1 MNPRFSRLSPML
13 GAMLLA
19 VSAGAISAPADAPSL
34 PPGDDAIDPS
44 EMAEPSAAAAAA
56 GRRDLGGDAERRLGE
71 LTRQTQAG
79 NAELERLGKDS
90 AAAHARTVSRGRMY
104 VRLAKV
110 GLLPVGGGFEALVD
124 HAVRLERLRN
134 AIGRDVKLERDLD
147 ARRLALSKELVEIEA
162 RRATLETEVQAM
174 SAAQNALL
182 SEQDRADAFTR
193 AFSGGVGSSHTAVYG
208 AGVGP
213 SDSTPATGGF
223 ASLRGRLP
231 FPITGRSEIRSAQRA
246 GSEGPGLEMF
256 APSGS
261 VVRAVHS
268 GRVAFADSY
277 AAYGR
282 TVILDHGGGYYT
294 VSANLGTI
302 DVKVGDDLTFGSR
315 LGTVGAQDATN
326 GAPRL
331 YFEIRA
337 GTATV
342 APTEWFGI

>member
-1 MNPRFSRLSPML
+1 MTLRLSRFSPVL
-13 GAMLLA
+13 GALVLA
-19 VSAGAISAPADAPSL
+19 VSAGALSAPAEAPSTAN
-34 PPGDDAIDPS
+34 DDATDPS
-44 EMAEPSAAAAAA
+44 ESAEPNGALNAPAA
-56 GRRDLGGDAERRLGE
+56 RRDLGGDAERRLGE
-71 LTRQTQAG
+71 LTRRTQAG
-79 NAELERLGKDS
+79 NAELARLGKDS
-90 AAAHARTVSRGRMY
+90 DAAHARTVTRGRVY
-104 VRLAKV
+104 VRLAKF

-134 AIGRDVKLERDLD
+134 AIGRDVKLERELN
-147 ARRLALSKELVEIEA
+147 ARRIALGKQMLEIEA

-182 SEQDRADAFTR
+182 SEQDRADAFAR
-193 AFSGGVGSSHTAVYG
+193 AFSGGVGSAHTAVYG

-213 SDSTPATGGF
+213 SDSTAASGGF
-223 ASLRGRLP
+223 GSLKGRLP
-231 FPITGRSEIRSAQRA
+231 FPITGRSEIRTAQRA

-261 VVRAVHS
+261 VVRAVHA

-302 DVKVGDDLTFGSR
+302 DVKVGDDLPFGSR
-315 LGTVGAQDATN
+315 LGTVGAVDGT
-326 GAPRL
+326 PRL

-342 APTEWFGI
+342 PPTAWFGI

>member
-1 MNPRFSRLSPML
+1 MSSRLSRFSPMFGVL
-13 GAMLLA
+13 LLA
-19 VSAGAISAPADAPSL
+19 VSAGAISAPADAPQGPVAS
-34 PPGDDAIDPS
+34 DDATDPS
-44 EMAEPSAAAAAA
+44 ESAEPNLAAEA
-56 GRRDLGGDAERRLGE
+56 RRDLGGDAERRLAE
-71 LTRQTQAG
+71 LTRQTQTG

-90 AAAHARTVSRGRMY
+90 DAAHARTVTRGRVY

-110 GLLPVGGGFEALVD
+110 GLLPVGGGFDALVD

-134 AIGRDVKLERDLD
+134 AIGRDVKLERELS
-147 ARRLALSKELVEIEA
+147 ARRLALGKKLVEIEA
-162 RRATLETEVQAM
+162 RRASLETEVQAM
-174 SAAQNALL
+174 SAAHNALL
-182 SEQDRADAFTR
+182 SEQDRADAFAR
-193 AFSGGVGSSHTAVYG
+193 AFSGGVGSAHTAVYG

-213 SDSTPATGGF
+213 SDFTSASGGF
-223 ASLRGRLP
+223 ASSKGRLP

-261 VVRAVHS
+261 VVRAVHA

-302 DVKVGDDLTFGSR
+302 DVKVGDDLSFGSR
-315 LGTVGAQDATN
+315 LGTVGSSAGD

-342 APTEWFGI
+342 PPTEWFGI

>member
-1 MNPRFSRLSPML
+1 MSLRWSSLCGL
-13 GAMLLA
+13 MLLA
-19 VSAGAISAPADAPSL
+19 VSAGAISAPAEAPQT
-34 PPGDDAIDPS
+34 DDATDPS
-44 EMAEPSAAAAAA
+44 ESAEPNVASTAAP
-56 GRRDLGGDAERRLGE
+56 RRDLGGDAERRLSE
-71 LTRQTQAG
+71 LTRETQAG

-90 AAAHARTVSRGRMY
+90 DAAHARTVTRGRVY
-104 VRLAKV
+104 VRLARA
-110 GLLPVGGGFEALVD
+110 GLLPVGGGFDALVE

-134 AIGRDVKLERDLD
+134 AIGRDVKLEHELD
-147 ARRLALSKELVEIEA
+147 ARRIALGKQLVDLEA
-162 RRATLETEVQAM
+162 RRATLASEVQAM
-174 SAAQNALL
+174 SLAQSALL

-193 AFSGGVGSSHTAVYG
+193 AFSGSVGSAHAAVYG

-213 SDSTPATGGF
+213 SDGSAASGGF

-256 APSGS
+256 APAGS
-261 VVRAVHS
+261 VVRAVHA

-302 DVKVGDDLTFGSR
+302 DVRVGDDLSFGSR
-315 LGTVGAQDATN
+315 LGTVGASD
-326 GAPRL
+326 GVPRL

-337 GTATV
+337 GTSTV
-342 APTEWFGI
+342 APRDWFGL

>member
-1 MNPRFSRLSPML
+1 MSLRVSPFSPVL
-13 GAMLLA
+13 GVMLLV
-19 VSAGAISAPADAPSL
+19 VSAGALSAPAEAPPTSSS
-34 PPGDDAIDPS
+34 PSDDATDPS
-44 EMAEPSAAAAAA
+44 ESAEPNVALGA
-56 GRRDLGGDAERRLGE
+56 RRDLGGEAERRLGE

-90 AAAHARTVSRGRMY
+90 DAAHARTVTRGRVY

-110 GLLPVGGGFEALVD
+110 GLLPVAGGFEALVD

-134 AIGRDVKLERDLD
+134 AIGRDVKLERELN
-147 ARRLALSKELVEIEA
+147 ARRLALGKKITELEA

-182 SEQDRADAFTR
+182 SEQDRADAFAR
-193 AFSGGVGSSHTAVYG
+193 AFSGGVGSAHTAVYG

-213 SDSTPATGGF
+213 SDSTAASGGF
-223 ASLRGRLP
+223 ASLKGRLP

-261 VVRAVHS
+261 VVRAVHP

-302 DVKVGDDLTFGSR
+302 EVKVGDDLPFGSR
-315 LGTVGAQDATN
+315 LGTVGAVD

-337 GTATV
+337 GTSTV

>member
-1 MNPRFSRLSPML
+1 MTVRLSRFSPVL

-19 VSAGAISAPADAPSL
+19 VSAGAISAPAEVAQA
-34 PPGDDAIDPS
+34 DDATDPS
-44 EMAEPSAAAAAA
+44 ESAEPSATGA
-56 GRRDLGGDAERRLGE
+56 RRDLGGDAERRLGE

-79 NAELERLGKDS
+79 KAELDRLSKDS
-90 AAAHARTVSRGRMY
+90 DAAHARTVTRGRVY

-134 AIGRDVKLERDLD
+134 AIGRDVKLERELN
-147 ARRLALSKELVEIEA
+147 ARRIALGKQLLDVEA
-162 RRATLETEVQAM
+162 RRATLEAEVRAM

-193 AFSGGVGSSHTAVYG
+193 AFSGGMGSSHTAVYG

-213 SDSTPATGGF
+213 SDSTAASGF

-231 FPITGRSEIRSAQRA
+231 FPITGRSEIRTAQRA

-261 VVRAVHS
+261 VVRAVHA

-294 VSANLGTI
+294 VSANLGSI
-302 DVKVGDDLTFGSR
+302 DVKVGDDLPFGSR
-315 LGTVGAQDATN
+315 LGTVGATD
-326 GAPRL
+326 GASRL

-337 GTATV
+337 GTSTV
-342 APTEWFGI
+342 APTAWFGI